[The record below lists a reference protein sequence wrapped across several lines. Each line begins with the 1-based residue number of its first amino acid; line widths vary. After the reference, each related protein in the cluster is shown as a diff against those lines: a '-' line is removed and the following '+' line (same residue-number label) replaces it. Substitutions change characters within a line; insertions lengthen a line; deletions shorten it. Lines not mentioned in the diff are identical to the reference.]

1 MSGIG
6 QAHRRP
12 VVSARC
18 ILYVATLGASLAA
31 LGAAGCRAKATCEPG
46 AVMPLALRLRADPRS
61 NPSPQGNP
69 LTTEIR
75 VYQLAAARSFE
86 ESSYEEL
93 LEDAETQ
100 LGEDLVAAS
109 VPAEYLYP
117 GGEITSP
124 IEREEK
130 ARFVAVMAFVREPI
144 GRSWRLLAPL
154 PTNDVCRDGKPV
166 GSTLEV
172 QLRGS
177 RLSGGI
183 VVAEPGGEGKR
194 KPNQRR

>member
-1 MSGIG
+1 M
-6 QAHRRP
+6 
-12 VVSARC
+12 
-18 ILYVATLGASLAA
+18 LYVATLGTSLAA
-31 LGAAGCRAKATCEPG
+31 LGVAGCRAKATCEPG

-75 VYQLAAARSFE
+75 VYQLAAARPFE

-93 LEDAETQ
+93 LEGAEAR

-109 VPAEYLYP
+109 VSGEYLYP
-117 GGEITSP
+117 GGEITAT

-130 ARFVAVMAFVREPI
+130 AQFVAVMAFVREPI
-144 GRSWRLLAPL
+144 GRSWRLIAPL

-166 GSTLEV
+166 GGTFEV

-183 VVAEPGGEGKR
+183 VVAEPGGGGKR
-194 KPNQRR
+194 KRKPRR

>member
-6 QAHRRP
+6 HAHRRP
-12 VVSARC
+12 TVSARR
-18 ILYVATLGASLAA
+18 ILHVATIGISLAA
-31 LGAAGCRAKATCEPG
+31 LGASGCRAKATCAPG
-46 AVMPLALRLRADPRS
+46 AATPLMLRLRADPRS

-93 LEDAETQ
+93 LEGAEAR

-109 VPAEYLYP
+109 VAAEYLYP
-117 GGEITSP
+117 GGEITAT

-130 ARFVAVMAFVREPI
+130 ARFVAVTAFVREPI
-144 GRSWRLLAPL
+144 GRSWRLLVPL
-154 PTNDVCRDGKPV
+154 PTNDSCRDGKPV

-194 KPNQRR
+194 RQKQRR